1 MELFLPRPIFSCHCG
16 ELMANSSID
25 PKAARAEE
33 NTPVAEFF
41 DKPETG
47 ISWFAQLAQV
57 ISRWAG
63 KPATFLLCLA
73 LVIVWA
79 VTGPFFDYSDTWQL
93 VINTSTTIVTFLM
106 VFLIQNTQNRDSLAF
121 QIKLSELV
129 IAMKGAPNSVAAI
142 EDLSDEELEKL
153 QEVCRRHASE
163 SSGRAREYKK
173 TLATRHRGARRQTKN
188 KA

>member
-1 MELFLPRPIFSCHCG
+1 
-16 ELMANSSID
+16 MANSSTA
-25 PKAARAEE
+25 KMAQAEK

-41 DKPETG
+41 DKPDTG
-47 ISWFAQLAQV
+47 LSWFGGFAQAT
-57 ISRWAG
+57 SKWTG
-63 KPATFLLCLA
+63 KPFTFLICVA
-73 LVIVWA
+73 LVILWA
-79 VTGPFFDYSDTWQL
+79 VTGPFFNYSDTWQL

-142 EDLSDEELEKL
+142 EELSDVELEELQKA
-153 QEVCRRHASE
+153 CHRHATE
-163 SSGRAREYKK
+163 TSGRAREYKSA
-173 TLATRHRGARRQTKN
+173 LARRRGARQKIKK